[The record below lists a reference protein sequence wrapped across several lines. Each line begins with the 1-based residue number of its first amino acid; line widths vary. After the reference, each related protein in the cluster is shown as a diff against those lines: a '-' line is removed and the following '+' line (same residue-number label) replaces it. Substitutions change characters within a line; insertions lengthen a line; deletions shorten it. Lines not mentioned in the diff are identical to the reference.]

1 MGKSKKGLPVPF
13 ELGTL
18 QSEAYAQFGFTPR
31 KTQQIAQNLYVEGYT
46 SYPRT
51 SSQKLPES
59 LGLPNILN
67 QLAKNPKYKD
77 KISQLK
83 EPLKPN
89 EGKKT
94 DEAHPAIH
102 PTGTLPKDI
111 SADYQKIY
119 DLIT

>member
-1 MGKSKKGLPVPF
+1 MEFREYQMGKSKKGLPVPF

-59 LGLPNILN
+59 LFLFYNDGNCDDSEMLLVQDQKKVDKMN
-67 QLAKNPKYKD
+67 QL
-77 KISQLK
+77 I
-83 EPLKPN
+83 
-89 EGKKT
+89 
-94 DEAHPAIH
+94 DENK
-102 PTGTLPKDI
+102 LNF
-111 SADYQKIY
+111 
-119 DLIT
+119 